1 MVSGRDLVTFAGRGS
16 EATVSKR
23 TQRVRVRLRM
33 PPGTRT
39 TGPAHI
45 RLSIDDVSV
54 ADRAAI
60 PCKEV
65 EVVTSDLDEL
75 MGPTSYGPP

>member
-1 MVSGRDLVTFAGRGS
+1 M
-16 EATVSKR
+16 SKR
-23 TQRVRVRLRM
+23 TQRVRVRRL
-33 PPGTRT
+33 PPGTKT

-45 RLSIDDVSV
+45 RLSIDDVSR

-60 PCKEV
+60 PGKEV

-75 MGPTSYGPP
+75 MGPYELQASLEPGKT